1 MLQSYKERREKYLK
15 EKKSCN
21 LDSHLAIKDI
31 NSSTMWVTRRMCLRW
46 VMPAADMFLNV
57 LIVLLSTSMG
67 KYKCALVHTYT
78 HPYTHKYRL
87 YIYIQFISG
96 VSQIIR
102 IIFLV
107 NNIIAPQYLWDAIVM
122 LFTSQQQIYEMLKEK
137 KERE

>member
-1 MLQSYKERREKYLK
+1 
-15 EKKSCN
+15 
-21 LDSHLAIKDI
+21 
-31 NSSTMWVTRRMCLRW
+31 
-46 VMPAADMFLNV
+46 MPAADMFLKV
-57 LIVLLSTSMG
+57 LIVPLSTSMG
-67 KYKCALVHTYT
+67 KYNCALAHTYT

-87 YIYIQFISG
+87 YISE

-107 NNIIAPQYLWDAIVM
+107 NNIIALPYLWDAIVM